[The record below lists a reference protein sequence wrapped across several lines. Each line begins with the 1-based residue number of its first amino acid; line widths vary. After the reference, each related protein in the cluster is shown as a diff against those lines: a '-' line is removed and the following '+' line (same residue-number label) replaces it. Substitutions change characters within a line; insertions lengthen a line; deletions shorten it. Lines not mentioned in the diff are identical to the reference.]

1 MNYLIFCMVFIR
13 KIIKIPSED
22 ITKICGI
29 MDMIEVF
36 IMSKNKNKNTKLLFK
51 ILLGIVIVL
60 FLLILVVFTIHKIKS
75 NNEYNELKDLGYI
88 NKYSAGDYDLNIHR
102 IGNKNSKHKLI
113 GISGLGVHNYS
124 IEMSFVN
131 EQLKDDY
138 ELIYID
144 RAGYGYSD
152 DTSKTQTVEQIVSDY
167 RTALKSAGIEGPY
180 ILMPQSIGG
189 VYATYWESIYPDE
202 IEGVIFID
210 GTPLGMNIY
219 EKSDYSVSFSDYFDV
234 FLCKL
239 GFQRFSIRFVSDP
252 LPSEYTK
259 EQQKLTDYLNIKS
272 SMNKAPLSEIKEKN
286 NNANKAY
293 QRIKSNDI
301 PKIYIESSRG
311 ARTIEEVKE
320 DLKWVTKRKQELGLE
335 TISTMPSDNKL
346 TQLIE
351 QNMKLEKEQIIPYT
365 DLLGNTEIKL
375 LSGDHYIFEQ
385 KPDELARIIK
395 DYINDLDK

>member
-1 MNYLIFCMVFIR
+1 MN
-13 KIIKIPSED
+13 K
-22 ITKICGI
+22 
-29 MDMIEVF
+29 
-36 IMSKNKNKNTKLLFK
+36 KLKLFLK
-51 ILLGIVIVL
+51 ILLGIIIVL
-60 FLLILVVFTIHKIKS
+60 LLSIIVIFVVHKIKS

-88 NKYSAGDYDLNIHR
+88 NKYSAGDYDLNIYR

-138 ELIYID
+138 EIIYID

-152 DTSKTQTVEQIVSDY
+152 DTSKTQTVEQIVADY
-167 RTALKSAGIEGPY
+167 RFALKSAGIEAPY
-180 ILMPQSIGG
+180 ILMPHSIGG
-189 VYATYWESIYPDE
+189 AYATYWESTYPDE

-219 EKSDYSVSFSDYFDV
+219 EKEDYSVSFSDYFDI

-239 GFQRFSIRFVSDP
+239 GMQRFNICDVSDP
-252 LPSEYTK
+252 LPDGYTK
-259 EQQKLTDYLNIKS
+259 DEQKLTDYLNIKS

-286 NNANKAY
+286 NNTNKAY
-293 QRIKSNDI
+293 QSIKSNDI

-320 DLKWVTKRKQELGLE
+320 NLQCVMKRKQELGLK
-335 TISTMPSDNKL
+335 TITTMPSNDKI
-346 TQLIE
+346 TQMIE
-351 QNMKLEKEQIIPYT
+351 QNIEMEREQIMPYI

-385 KPDELARIIK
+385 KPNELTRIIK
-395 DYINDLDK
+395 DFINNVDNSSED

>member
-1 MNYLIFCMVFIR
+1 MVFIR

-60 FLLILVVFTIHKIKS
+60 FLLIPVVFTIHKIKS

-88 NKYSAGDYDLNIHR
+88 NKYSAGDYDLNIHI

-124 IEMSFVN
+124 IEMSFIN

-180 ILMPQSIGG
+180 ILMPHSIGG
-189 VYATYWESIYPDE
+189 VYATYWESTYPNE

-286 NNANKAY
+286 NNVNKAY
-293 QRIKSNDI
+293 QSIKSNDI
-301 PKIYIESSRG
+301 QKIYIESSRG

>member
-1 MNYLIFCMVFIR
+1 MN
-13 KIIKIPSED
+13 K
-22 ITKICGI
+22 
-29 MDMIEVF
+29 
-36 IMSKNKNKNTKLLFK
+36 KLKLFLK
-51 ILLGIVIVL
+51 ILLGIIIVL
-60 FLLILVVFTIHKIKS
+60 LLSIIVIFVVHKIKS

-88 NKYSAGDYDLNIHR
+88 NKYSAGDYDLNIYR

-152 DTSKTQTVEQIVSDY
+152 DTSKTQTVEQIVADY
-167 RTALKSAGIEGPY
+167 RTALKSAGIDGPY
-180 ILMPQSIGG
+180 ILMPHSIGG
-189 VYATYWESIYPDE
+189 AYATYWESTYPDE

-219 EKSDYSVSFSDYFDV
+219 EKVDYSVSFSDYFDIS
-234 FLCKL
+234 LCKL
-239 GFQRFSIRFVSDP
+239 GMQRFNIRDVSDP
-252 LPSEYTK
+252 LPDGYTK
-259 EQQKLTDYLNIKS
+259 DDQKLTDYLNIKS

-286 NNANKAY
+286 NNVNKAY
-293 QRIKSNDI
+293 QSIKSNDI

-320 DLKWVTKRKQELGLE
+320 VLKWVKKRKQELGLK
-335 TISTMPSDNKL
+335 TITTMPSDDKI

-351 QNMKLEKEQIIPYT
+351 QNIEMEKEQIIPYIE
-365 DLLGNTEIKL
+365 LLGNTDIIL
-375 LSGDHYIFEQ
+375 LPGDHYIFEQ
-385 KPDELARIIK
+385 KPNELTRIIK

>member
-1 MNYLIFCMVFIR
+1 MNYLIFGMVFIR
-13 KIIKIPSED
+13 KIIKIPSKD

-29 MDMIEVF
+29 MDMIEAF

-167 RTALKSAGIEGPY
+167 RTALKSVGIEGPY
-180 ILMPQSIGG
+180 ILMPHSIGG

-219 EKSDYSVSFSDYFDV
+219 ENEDYSVSFSDYFDV

-272 SMNKAPLSEIKEKN
+272 SINKALLSEIKEKN

-320 DLKWVTKRKQELGLE
+320 DLKWVMKRKQELGLE

-351 QNMKLEKEQIIPYT
+351 QNMELEKEQIIPYT

>member
-1 MNYLIFCMVFIR
+1 
-13 KIIKIPSED
+13 
-22 ITKICGI
+22 
-29 MDMIEVF
+29 
-36 IMSKNKNKNTKLLFK
+36 MSKNKNKNTKLLSK

-60 FLLILVVFTIHKIKS
+60 SLLILVVFTIHKIKS

-180 ILMPQSIGG
+180 ILMPHSIGG
-189 VYATYWESIYPDE
+189 VYATYWESMHPNE
-202 IEGVIFID
+202 IKGVIFID

-219 EKSDYSVSFSDYFDV
+219 EEEDYSVNFSDYFDI
-234 FLCKL
+234 FLCRL
-239 GFQRFSIRFVSDP
+239 GMQRFSIRDVSDL
-252 LPSEYTK
+252 LPSEYNK
-259 EQQKLTDYLNIKS
+259 EQQKITDYLNIKS

-293 QRIKSNDI
+293 QSIKSNDI

-351 QNMKLEKEQIIPYT
+351 QNMELEKEQIIPYT

>member
-1 MNYLIFCMVFIR
+1 
-13 KIIKIPSED
+13 
-22 ITKICGI
+22 
-29 MDMIEVF
+29 
-36 IMSKNKNKNTKLLFK
+36 MSKNKNKNTKLLFK

-180 ILMPQSIGG
+180 ILMPHSIGG

>member
-1 MNYLIFCMVFIR
+1 MN
-13 KIIKIPSED
+13 K
-22 ITKICGI
+22 
-29 MDMIEVF
+29 
-36 IMSKNKNKNTKLLFK
+36 KLKLFLK
-51 ILLGIVIVL
+51 ILLGIIIVL
-60 FLLILVVFTIHKIKS
+60 LLSIIVIFVVHKIKS

-88 NKYSAGDYDLNIHR
+88 NKYSAGDYDLNIYR

-124 IEMSFVN
+124 IEMTFVN

-138 ELIYID
+138 EIIYID

-167 RTALKSAGIEGPY
+167 RTALKSVGIEGPY
-180 ILMPQSIGG
+180 ILMPHSIGG
-189 VYATYWESIYPDE
+189 VYATYWESTYPDE

-219 EKSDYSVSFSDYFDV
+219 ENEDYSVSFSDYFDV
-234 FLCKL
+234 LLCKL
-239 GFQRFSIRFVSDP
+239 GMQRFSIRDVSDS

-286 NNANKAY
+286 NNVNKAY
-293 QRIKSNDI
+293 QSIKSNDI
-301 PKIYIESSRG
+301 QKIYIESSRG

-320 DLKWVTKRKQELGLE
+320 DLKWVKKRKQELGLK
-335 TISTMPSDNKL
+335 TITTTPSDDKI

-351 QNMKLEKEQIIPYT
+351 QNIEIEKKQIIPYI

-385 KPDELARIIK
+385 KPDELTRIIK

>member
-1 MNYLIFCMVFIR
+1 MNYLIFGMVFIR
-13 KIIKIPSED
+13 KIIKIPSKD

-29 MDMIEVF
+29 MDMIEAF

-60 FLLILVVFTIHKIKS
+60 FLLNLVVFTIHKIKS

-167 RTALKSAGIEGPY
+167 RTALKSVGIEGPY
-180 ILMPQSIGG
+180 ILMPHSIGG

-272 SMNKAPLSEIKEKN
+272 SINKALLSEIKEKN

-351 QNMKLEKEQIIPYT
+351 QNMELEKEQIIPYT

>member
-1 MNYLIFCMVFIR
+1 MN
-13 KIIKIPSED
+13 K
-22 ITKICGI
+22 
-29 MDMIEVF
+29 
-36 IMSKNKNKNTKLLFK
+36 KLKLFLK
-51 ILLGIVIVL
+51 ILFGIIIVL
-60 FLLILVVFTIHKIKS
+60 LLSIIFIFIVHKIKS
-75 NNEYNELKDLGYI
+75 NNEYNELKELGYI
-88 NKYSAGDYDLNIHR
+88 NKYSAGDYDLNIYR

-113 GISGLGVHNYS
+113 GISGLGVNNYS

-138 ELIYID
+138 EIIYID

-167 RTALKSAGIEGPY
+167 RTALKSAGIEAPY
-180 ILMPQSIGG
+180 ILMPHSIGG
-189 VYATYWESIYPDE
+189 AYATYWESTYPDE

-219 EKSDYSVSFSDYFDV
+219 EKADYSVSFSDYFDI

-239 GFQRFSIRFVSDP
+239 GMQRFNIRDVSDP

-259 EQQKLTDYLNIKS
+259 DEQKLTDYLNIKS

-286 NNANKAY
+286 NNGNKAY
-293 QRIKSNDI
+293 QSIKSNDI
-301 PKIYIESSRG
+301 PKIYIESSHG
-311 ARTIEEVKE
+311 ARTIEEEKE
-320 DLKWVTKRKQELGLE
+320 VLKWVKKRKQELGLK
-335 TISTMPSDNKL
+335 TITTTPSDDKI

-351 QNMKLEKEQIIPYT
+351 QNIEMEKEQIIPYIE
-365 DLLGNTEIKL
+365 LLGNTEIIL
-375 LSGDHYIFEQ
+375 LPGDHYIFEQ
-385 KPDELARIIK
+385 KPDELTRIIK

>member
-1 MNYLIFCMVFIR
+1 MNYLIFGMVFIR
-13 KIIKIPSED
+13 KIIKIPSKD

-29 MDMIEVF
+29 MDMIEAF

-167 RTALKSAGIEGPY
+167 RTALKSVGIEGPY
-180 ILMPQSIGG
+180 ILMPHSIGG

-272 SMNKAPLSEIKEKN
+272 SINKALLSEIKEKN

-320 DLKWVTKRKQELGLE
+320 DLKWVMKRKQELGLE

-351 QNMKLEKEQIIPYT
+351 QNMELEKEQIIPYT

>member
-1 MNYLIFCMVFIR
+1 MNK
-13 KIIKIPSED
+13 KI
-22 ITKICGI
+22 
-29 MDMIEVF
+29 
-36 IMSKNKNKNTKLLFK
+36 KLFFK
-51 ILLGIVIVL
+51 ILLGIII
-60 FLLILVVFTIHKIKS
+60 FLLLSITIIFIVHKIKS

-88 NKYSAGDYDLNIHR
+88 NKYSAGDYDLNIYR

-113 GISGLGVHNYS
+113 GISGLGVYNYS

-131 EQLKDDY
+131 EQLISDY

-167 RTALKSAGIEGPY
+167 RMALKNAGIEAPY
-180 ILMPQSIGG
+180 ILMPHSIGG
-189 VYATYWESIYPDE
+189 VYATYWESMYPDE
-202 IEGVIFID
+202 IEGVIFVD
-210 GTPLGMNIY
+210 GTPLGMDIY
-219 EKSDYSVSFSDYFDV
+219 EEEDYSISFSDYFDI

-239 GFQRFSIRFVSDP
+239 GMQRFNISVVSDP

-259 EQQKLTDYLNIKS
+259 DEQKLTDYLNIKS

-293 QRIKSNDI
+293 QSIKSNDI
-301 PKIYIESSRG
+301 PKIYIEASRG

-320 DLKWVTKRKQELGLE
+320 DLKWVVKRKQELGLK
-335 TISTMPSDNKL
+335 TITTMPSDDKI
-346 TQLIE
+346 TQMIE
-351 QNMKLEKEQIIPYT
+351 QNIDMEKEQIIPYI
-365 DLLGNTEIKL
+365 DLLGNTEIIL

-385 KPDELARIIK
+385 KPDELAKIIK
-395 DYINDLDK
+395 GFIRDLDK

>member
-1 MNYLIFCMVFIR
+1 
-13 KIIKIPSED
+13 
-22 ITKICGI
+22 
-29 MDMIEVF
+29 
-36 IMSKNKNKNTKLLFK
+36 MSKNKNKNTKLLFK

-60 FLLILVVFTIHKIKS
+60 FLLILVAFTIHKIKS

-167 RTALKSAGIEGPY
+167 RTALKSVGIEGPY
-180 ILMPQSIGG
+180 ILMPHSIGG
-189 VYATYWESIYPDE
+189 VYATYWESTYPDE

-239 GFQRFSIRFVSDP
+239 GFQRFSIRDVSDP

-272 SMNKAPLSEIKEKN
+272 SINKALLSEIKEKN
-286 NNANKAY
+286 NNTNKAY

-351 QNMKLEKEQIIPYT
+351 QNMELEKEQIIPYT

-385 KPDELARIIK
+385 KPAELARIIK

>member
-1 MNYLIFCMVFIR
+1 MN
-13 KIIKIPSED
+13 K
-22 ITKICGI
+22 
-29 MDMIEVF
+29 
-36 IMSKNKNKNTKLLFK
+36 KLKLFLK
-51 ILLGIVIVL
+51 ILLGIIIVL
-60 FLLILVVFTIHKIKS
+60 LLSTIVIFVVHKIKS

-88 NKYSAGDYDLNIHR
+88 NKYSAGDYDLNIYR

-113 GISGLGVHNYS
+113 GISGLDVHNYS
-124 IEMSFVN
+124 IEMTFVN
-131 EQLKDDY
+131 EQLKNDY
-138 ELIYID
+138 EIIYID

-167 RTALKSAGIEGPY
+167 RTALKSAGIEAPY
-180 ILMPQSIGG
+180 ILMPHSIGG
-189 VYATYWESIYPDE
+189 AYATYWESTYPDE

-219 EKSDYSVSFSDYFDV
+219 EKADYSVSFSDYFNI

-239 GFQRFSIRFVSDP
+239 GMQRFNIGDVSDA
-252 LPSEYTK
+252 LPSEYAK

-286 NNANKAY
+286 NNVNKTY
-293 QRIKSNDI
+293 QSIKSNDI

-320 DLKWVTKRKQELGLE
+320 NLKWVKKRKQELGLK
-335 TISTMPSDNKL
+335 TITTMPSDDKI

-351 QNMKLEKEQIIPYT
+351 QNIEIEKKQIIPYI

-385 KPDELARIIK
+385 KPDELTRIIK